1 MNKIAIILIAC
12 SGLFVAAPS
21 GSADSNGALTYTA
34 TFHGETVTFV
44 GTGTFCEFTPP
55 VLITNTLNGVIH
67 LTVLANGTLHFTNNV
82 AGTTTTIE
90 LGPDG
95 VTFTGHAQRHVS
107 ENENLQNVTLQINT
121 NVVAKATEGPKQN
134 AHAVE
139 HLNTSA
145 DGDANVFFQLNCG
158 GEVTRSP
165 TLP

>member
-1 MNKIAIILIAC
+1 VIRIVIVLIAVL
-12 SGLFVAAPS
+12 GLLVVVPS
-21 GSADSNGALTYTA
+21 GAADGNGAQTYTA
-34 TFHGETVTFV
+34 TFHGDTVTFV

-55 VLITNTLNGVIH
+55 VLITNTLNGVVH
-67 LTVLANGTLHFTNNV
+67 LAVLENGTMHFTNNL

-95 VTFTGHAQRHVS
+95 VTFTGHVQRHVG
-107 ENENLQNVTLQINT
+107 ENDNQQNETLEINT
-121 NVVAKATEGPKQN
+121 NVVAKATEGPMQN

-145 DGDANVFFQLNCG
+145 TGDANVFFQLNCG
-158 GEVTRSP
+158 GSVMRSS